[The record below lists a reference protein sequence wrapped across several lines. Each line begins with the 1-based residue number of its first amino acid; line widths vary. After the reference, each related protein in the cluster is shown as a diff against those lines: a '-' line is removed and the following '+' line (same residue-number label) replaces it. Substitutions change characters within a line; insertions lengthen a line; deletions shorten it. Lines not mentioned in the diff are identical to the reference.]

1 MPAQEA
7 VPSLIGQTISHLPRA
22 AEAGRRRDGCGVP
35 VMSRVTLGVAGVLLL
50 GLTVLRAVE
59 CWSTDSHLEHVAG
72 VWVAEAI
79 DLTRGV
85 FYRAPYG
92 SYGYGGPRYFPL
104 FFCVHGAAIKL
115 FGAWRATGY
124 ALSAVSVVLLLV
136 AVYYLTRRIGGA
148 RWLAVAACLAVL
160 AGTSVQDALLTI
172 REDAMAAMLN
182 TWGVAIC
189 AGEDL
194 GRRRMYSAAA
204 LFTLAFA
211 VKETTVFGTAAV
223 FLYLLLNQRR
233 RSALHLLALTAGG
246 YALVLAGI
254 YLGSEGRAFEVF
266 RLTAAGGIGLRSIL
280 VSPSSMVDAM
290 NGFPGETI
298 LLALGT
304 ATLLSTGARN
314 MRRIPPLLFLCTL
327 VVTVVI
333 FSSDGIAGNHLIDLQ
348 VASAVLVVDWAF
360 QVGVPDFAIGAS
372 AAACLIVWLGLMV
385 NYGSTDTVPV
395 RAQLKD
401 VIHVIGRTDQTILS
415 EHPLV
420 PIVAGQQPY
429 VIDPFSFRLMLEKR
443 PSLGEP
449 MWQMLHERRFA
460 AVVLKSSHSYGSNS
474 IRASSFVM

>member
-1 MPAQEA
+1 
-7 VPSLIGQTISHLPRA
+7 
-22 AEAGRRRDGCGVP
+22 
-35 VMSRVTLGVAGVLLL
+35 MSRVTLGVAGVLLL

-72 VWVAEAI
+72 IWVAEAI
-79 DLTRGV
+79 DLTKGI

-92 SYGYGGPRYFPL
+92 SYGYGGTRYFPL

-136 AVYYLTRRIGGA
+136 AVYFLSRRMGAA
-148 RWLAVAACLAVL
+148 RWQAVAACLAVL
-160 AGTSVQDALLTI
+160 AGTSAQDALLTI

-182 TWGVAIC
+182 IWGVATC
-189 AGEDL
+189 AGEEL
-194 GRRRMYSAAA
+194 GRRRAYYAAA

-211 VKETTVFGTAAV
+211 VKETTVFGTLAV
-223 FLYLLLNQRR
+223 FLYLLLNQQR
-233 RSALHLLALTAGG
+233 RSALRLLALTAGG

-266 RLTAAGGIGLRSIL
+266 RLTATGGISLRSIL
-280 VSPSSMVDAM
+280 ASPSSMVDAM
-290 NGFPGETI
+290 NGYPGETI
-298 LLALGT
+298 LLALGM
-304 ATLLSTGARN
+304 ATLLGTGARN
-314 MRRIPPLLFLCTL
+314 MRRLPPLLFVCTL
-327 VVTVVI
+327 VVTLVI

-348 VASAVLVVDWAF
+348 VAAAVLVVDWAL
-360 QVGVPDFAIGAS
+360 QAGAPDFAIGAS

-395 RAQLKD
+395 RGQLKD
-401 VIHVIGRTDQTILS
+401 VLHVIGGTDQTILS
-415 EHPLV
+415 ENPLV

-429 VIDPFSFRLMLEKR
+429 LIDPFSFRLMLEKR

-449 MWQMLHERRFA
+449 MWYVLHEHRFA
-460 AVVLKSSHSYGSNS
+460 AVVLTHDPNSDEGRNFYAGTHFGEGFMERLLQDYELAGTPGGQYLYLPRGS
-474 IRASSFVM
+474 ASK

>member
-1 MPAQEA
+1 M
-7 VPSLIGQTISHLPRA
+7 R
-22 AEAGRRRDGCGVP
+22 
-35 VMSRVTLGVAGVLLL
+35 RVTLGVAGVLLL

-59 CWSTDSHLEHVAG
+59 CWSIDSHLEHVAG
-72 VWVAEAI
+72 IWVAHAI

-92 SYGYGGPRYFPL
+92 SYGYGGTRYFPL
-104 FFCVHGAAIKL
+104 FICVHGAAIKI

-136 AVYYLTRRIGGA
+136 AVYYLLRRRMGAA
-148 RWLAVAACLAVL
+148 RWLAVAVCLAVL

-182 TWGVAIC
+182 IWGVAIC
-189 AGEDL
+189 AGEDP
-194 GRRRMYSAAA
+194 GRRRVYYAAA

-223 FLYLLLNQRR
+223 LLYLLLNQRR
-233 RSALHLLALTAGG
+233 RSALRLLALTAGG

-254 YLGSEGRAFEVF
+254 YLGSDGRAFEVF
-266 RLTAAGGIGLRSIL
+266 RLTAAGGISLRSIL

-290 NGFPGETI
+290 TGYLGETI

-314 MRRIPPLLFLCTL
+314 MRRIPPLLFVCTL

-333 FSSDGIAGNHLIDLQ
+333 FSSDGVAGNHLIDLH
-348 VASAVLVVDWAF
+348 VASAALVVDWAL
-360 QVGVPDFAIGAS
+360 QAGTTDFAIDAS
-372 AAACLIVWLGLMV
+372 AAACLIVWLGLVV
-385 NYGSTDTVPV
+385 NHGSADTVPV
-395 RAQLKD
+395 RAQLQD
-401 VIHVIGRTDQTILS
+401 VIHVVGRTDQTILS
-415 EHPLV
+415 ENPLV

-429 VIDPFSFRLMLEKR
+429 LIDPFSFRLMLEKR

-449 MWQMLHERRFA
+449 MWKMLHERRFA
-460 AVVLKSSHSYGSNS
+460 AVVLMHDPNSDEGRDFYAGTHFGQGFMERLQRDYELAGTPGGQYLYLPSGSANK
-474 IRASSFVM
+474 

>member
-1 MPAQEA
+1 
-7 VPSLIGQTISHLPRA
+7 VL
-22 AEAGRRRDGCGVP
+22 
-35 VMSRVTLGVAGVLLL
+35 SRIALGVAGVLLL

-59 CWSTDSHLEHVAG
+59 CWSTDSHLDHVAG
-72 VWVAEAI
+72 VWIAEAI
-79 DLTRGV
+79 DVTRGV

-92 SYGYGGPRYFPL
+92 SYGYGGTRYFPL

-115 FGAWRATGY
+115 CGAWRATGY
-124 ALSAVSVVLLLV
+124 ALSAVSVVLLLI
-136 AVYYLTRRIGGA
+136 AVYYLSRRIGAA

-160 AGTSVQDALLTI
+160 AGTSTQEALLTI

-182 TWGVAIC
+182 LWGIAIC
-189 AGEDL
+189 AREDL
-194 GRRRMYSAAA
+194 GRRVYYAAA

-211 VKETTVFGTAAV
+211 VKETTVFGTAAM
-223 FLYLLLNQRR
+223 FLYLLLKERC
-233 RSALHLLALTAGG
+233 RSALHLLAVTAGG

-266 RLTAAGGIGLRSIL
+266 RLTAAAGINLRSIL

-290 NGFPGETI
+290 SGYSGEII

-304 ATLLSTGARN
+304 ATLLATGARN
-314 MRRIPPLLFLCTL
+314 MRRIPPLLFICTL

-333 FSSDGIAGNHLIDLQ
+333 FSSEGIEGNHLIDLQ
-348 VASAVLVVDWAF
+348 VASAILVVDWAL
-360 QVGVPDFAIGAS
+360 QAGTPEFAIAAS
-372 AAACLIVWLGLMV
+372 AAACLIAWLALIV
-385 NYGSTDTVPV
+385 NYGSTETVPV

-415 EHPLV
+415 ENPLV

-429 VIDPFSFRLMLEKR
+429 LIDPFAFRLMLEKR

-460 AVVLKSSHSYGSNS
+460 AVVLMHNPNS
-474 IRASSFVM
+474 DEGRDFYAETHLGRGFIERLQQDYELAGTPGGQYLYLPQKR